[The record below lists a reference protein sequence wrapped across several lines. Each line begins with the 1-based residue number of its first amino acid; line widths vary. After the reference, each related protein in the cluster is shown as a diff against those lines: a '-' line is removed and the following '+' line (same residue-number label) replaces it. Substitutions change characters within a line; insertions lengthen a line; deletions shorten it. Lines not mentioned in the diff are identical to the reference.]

1 MHITAVVWQQS
12 GLDYICYIRLQ
23 NLTSCPEAREVFQI
37 LLWPSR
43 GELLQDRLYELR
55 SVWLVVRRCFLL
67 ATVYQK
73 CRDRRTLRECPQVRG
88 GAQILSIR
96 ANRRVRNSVAGGSGE
111 VLTCRRSSRL
121 PPSC

>member
-1 MHITAVVWQQS
+1 MYITAVVWQQS
-12 GLDYICYIRLQ
+12 GLGYICYIRLQ

-73 CRDRRTLRECPQVRG
+73 CTEMGVRFVSVLRCAVEPK
-88 GAQILSIR
+88 S
-96 ANRRVRNSVAGGSGE
+96 
-111 VLTCRRSSRL
+111 
-121 PPSC
+121 